1 MFVAAFTVLVLVGLL
16 LFALVRNANS
26 LPKSFLKFLG
36 YFLLSGST
44 LELLVLG
51 WVVVCI
57 AFGDVSWGLSMNEF
71 WKQEL
76 SGIYFVKEW
85 LYSWVWNDA
94 LNFFLAY
101 LPAILFLA
109 MRTTA
114 TTLVGLWA
122 LSASRGR
129 RPLYRLQRIDSFF
142 EIEGAL
148 EELFCVGCRTLRT

>member
-1 MFVAAFTVLVLVGLL
+1 MRVAAFTVLVLVGLL
-16 LFALVRNANS
+16 IFALVRNADS
-26 LPKSFLKFLG
+26 LPKSLLKFIG

-44 LELLVLG
+44 LELLLLG
-51 WVVVCI
+51 WVVAYI
-57 AFGDVSWGLSMNEF
+57 AFGDASWGLSMNEF
-71 WKQEL
+71 WKQKL

-122 LSASRGR
+122 LSASRR
-129 RPLYRLQRIDSFF
+129 
-142 EIEGAL
+142 
-148 EELFCVGCRTLRT
+148 

>member
-1 MFVAAFTVLVLVGLL
+1 MFVAAFTVLVLTGLVI
-16 LFALVRNANS
+16 FALVRNAES

-36 YFLLSGST
+36 YYLLAGST
-44 LELLVLG
+44 LELLLLG
-51 WVVVCI
+51 WVVIYI
-57 AFGDVSWGLSMNEF
+57 AFGDASWGLSINEF
-71 WKQEL
+71 WKQQL

-85 LYSWVWNDA
+85 LYSWVWNDM

-122 LSASRGR
+122 LSASRR
-129 RPLYRLQRIDSFF
+129 
-142 EIEGAL
+142 
-148 EELFCVGCRTLRT
+148 